1 MTLEIG
7 LALEIHLK
15 YYAIPLGSYETSI
28 SFWMQPFR
36 KKPVAIA
43 LLNANKLEAHYGLF
57 DLLCIGI
64 GATVGT
70 GNISKI

>member
-1 MTLEIG
+1 
-7 LALEIHLK
+7 
-15 YYAIPLGSYETSI
+15 
-28 SFWMQPFR
+28 MQPFR